1 VKFPTFSKDQKIQ
14 SRIRKLWSVAVL
26 IFFIQLGVSILIGL
40 LVISVPENRQNSSL
54 LETVGMFTVGGFVLA
69 FWLVKWI
76 LSILW
81 NLPSFVLSEWR
92 YAFLFLGM
100 LISYIGVEVRSDLV
114 RARNRAEQ
122 IRFDHMAQESLA
134 PEEPINVE
142 TASSQDLAAQ
152 LVTYQELI
160 DRYVDEIEENE
171 DDFINSY
178 RTGYKPLS
186 VDELHDRET
195 YLDESIIRL
204 KMQIDLIKKE
214 IEERENDEAWYEE
227 VLRDEE

>member
-1 VKFPTFSKDQKIQ
+1 MKISTFSENPKTQ
-14 SRIRKLWSVAVL
+14 RRLRKLGFLTVSTFFVL
-26 IFFIQLGVSILIGL
+26 LGVSIVIGL
-40 LVISVPENRQNSSL
+40 IALSVPENRVDNS
-54 LETVGMFTVGGFVLA
+54 LEDIISMFTLGYVLA

-76 LSILW
+76 LKVLW
-81 NLPSFVLSEWR
+81 NMPSFVLSEWR
-92 YAFLFLGM
+92 YIFLVLGM
-100 LISYIGVEVRSDLV
+100 LITYYGSLIRSDV
-114 RARNRAEQ
+114 IRRQNRARQLELNKIAREAL
-122 IRFDHMAQESLA
+122 DS
-134 PEEPINVE
+134 EEPIKVE

-160 DRYVDEIEENE
+160 DSYVDEIEENE

-186 VDELHDRET
+186 VDELHDRES

-204 KMQIDLIKKE
+204 KKQIDLIKTE

-227 VLRDEE
+227 VLRDED

>member
-1 VKFPTFSKDQKIQ
+1 MKISTFSENPKTQ
-14 SRIRKLWSVAVL
+14 RRLRKLGFLTVSTFFVL
-26 IFFIQLGVSILIGL
+26 LGISIVIGL
-40 LVISVPENRQNSSL
+40 IALSVPENRVDNS
-54 LETVGMFTVGGFVLA
+54 LEDIVSMFTLGYVLA

-76 LSILW
+76 LKVLW

-92 YAFLFLGM
+92 YVFLLLGM
-100 LISYIGVEVRSDLV
+100 FITYFGGLVRSDLI
-114 RARNRAEQ
+114 RDKNRREQ
-122 IRFDHMAQESLA
+122 ISLDYKA
-134 PEEPINVE
+134 REALDAEEPIKVE

-160 DRYVDEIEENE
+160 DSYVDEIEENE

-186 VDELHDRET
+186 VDELHDRES

-204 KMQIDLIKKE
+204 KKQIDLIKTE
-214 IEERENDEAWYEE
+214 IEERKNDEAWYEE
-227 VLRDEE
+227 VLRDED

>member
-1 VKFPTFSKDQKIQ
+1 MKISTFSENPKTQR
-14 SRIRKLWSVAVL
+14 RIRKLWFLTVSTFLVL
-26 IFFIQLGVSILIGL
+26 LGISIVIGL
-40 LVISVPENRQNSSL
+40 IALSVPENRVDNS
-54 LETVGMFTVGGFVLA
+54 LEDIISMFTLGYVLA

-76 LSILW
+76 LKVLW

-92 YAFLFLGM
+92 YVFLLLGM
-100 LISYIGVEVRSDLV
+100 FITYFGGLVRSDLI
-114 RARNRAEQ
+114 RDKNRREQ
-122 IRFDHMAQESLA
+122 IRLDNIARESLDS
-134 PEEPINVE
+134 EESVKVE

-160 DRYVDEIEENE
+160 DSYVDEIEENE

-186 VDELHDRET
+186 VDELHDRES

-204 KMQIDLIKKE
+204 KKQIDLIKTE

-227 VLRDEE
+227 VLRDED

>member
-1 VKFPTFSKDQKIQ
+1 MKISTFSENPKTQ
-14 SRIRKLWSVAVL
+14 RRLRKLGFLTVSTFFVL
-26 IFFIQLGVSILIGL
+26 LGISIVIGL
-40 LVISVPENRQNSSL
+40 IALSVPENRVDNSIEDIIS
-54 LETVGMFTVGGFVLA
+54 MFTLGYVLA

-76 LSILW
+76 LKVLW
-81 NLPSFVLSEWR
+81 NMPSFVLSEWR
-92 YAFLFLGM
+92 YIFLVLGM
-100 LISYIGVEVRSDLV
+100 LITYYGSLIRSDV
-114 RARNRAEQ
+114 IRRQNRARQLELNKIAREAL
-122 IRFDHMAQESLA
+122 DS
-134 PEEPINVE
+134 EEPIKVE

-186 VDELHDRET
+186 VDELHDRES

-204 KMQIDLIKKE
+204 KKQIDLIKTE

-227 VLRDEE
+227 VLRDED

>member
-1 VKFPTFSKDQKIQ
+1 MKFPTFSKNPKTQR
-14 SRIRKLWSVAVL
+14 RIRKLWFFTVST
-26 IFFIQLGVSILIGL
+26 FFILLGLSIVIGL
-40 LVISVPENRQNSSL
+40 IALSFPENRVDNSHEDIIS
-54 LETVGMFTVGGFVLA
+54 MFTLGYVLA

-76 LSILW
+76 LKVLW

-92 YAFLFLGM
+92 YVFVPLGM
-100 LISYIGVEVRSDLV
+100 FITYYGGLVRSTSI
-114 RARNRAEQ
+114 RRKNRAEQ
-122 IRFDHMAQESLA
+122 IRLDNIAKESLA
-134 PEEPINVE
+134 SEEPIEIE
-142 TASSQDLAAQ
+142 TASIQDLS
-152 LVTYQELI
+152 VRISTYQELI
-160 DRYVDEIEENE
+160 DSYVDEIEENE

-186 VDELHDRET
+186 VDELHDRES

-227 VLRDEE
+227 VLRDED

>member
-1 VKFPTFSKDQKIQ
+1 VKFPTFSKNPKTQR
-14 SRIRKLWSVAVL
+14 RIRKLWFFTVST
-26 IFFIQLGVSILIGL
+26 FFILLGLSIVIGL
-40 LVISVPENRQNSSL
+40 IALSFPENRVDNSHEDIIS
-54 LETVGMFTVGGFVLA
+54 MFTLGYVLA

-76 LSILW
+76 LKVLW

-92 YAFLFLGM
+92 YVFVPLGM
-100 LISYIGVEVRSDLV
+100 FITYYGGLVRSTSI
-114 RARNRAEQ
+114 RRKNRAEQ
-122 IRFDHMAQESLA
+122 IRLDNIAKESLA
-134 PEEPINVE
+134 SEEPIEIE
-142 TASSQDLAAQ
+142 TASIQDLS
-152 LVTYQELI
+152 VRISTYQELI
-160 DRYVDEIEENE
+160 DSYVDEIEENE

-186 VDELHDRET
+186 VDELHDRES

-227 VLRDEE
+227 VLRDED